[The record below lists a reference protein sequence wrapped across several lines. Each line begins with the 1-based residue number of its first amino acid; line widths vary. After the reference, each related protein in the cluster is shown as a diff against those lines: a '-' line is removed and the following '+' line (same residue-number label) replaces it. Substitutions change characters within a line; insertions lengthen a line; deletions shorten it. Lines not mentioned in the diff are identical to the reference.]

1 MLQKL
6 ASKVKK
12 LVSLPSFLVIHNLA
26 DIYTNTFA
34 SQLKITPSYSP
45 LIKQIWH
52 IRRLAKVNLWGG
64 LAYPQNKYKSMKV
77 EMIVNRRAWFRSIR
91 PGDVSEGKFKDYRAL
106 KSISV
111 QLTDYNASEGKRN
124 GVFVHASYDRDE
136 LIVYLVGVSQE
147 QRAEELSDPCF
158 KDEWK
163 KKVDEWK
170 RDRRR

>member
-1 MLQKL
+1 MLQKS

-52 IRRLAKVNLWGG
+52 IRR
-64 LAYPQNKYKSMKV
+64 
-77 EMIVNRRAWFRSIR
+77 IVNRRAWFRSIR

-147 QRAEELSDPCF
+147 QRAEELSDPCY